1 MDIKLTT
8 DNDIEVVN
16 YAMSLIEE
24 DEAIKQRLLV
34 ALQIFKGEW
43 FLDTDLGVPYFQTIF
58 QKGVTKGVVD
68 SILKRKI
75 EAVEGVSRIVSFTS
89 TLNNATRD
97 YSCTFVC
104 KTTTNE
110 TITVTL

>member
-8 DNDIEVVN
+8 DNDIEVVG
-16 YAMSLIEE
+16 YAMSLIDG
-24 DEAIKQRLLV
+24 DEAIKQRLII

-43 FLDTDLGVPYFQTIF
+43 FLDTDLGVPYYQTIF
-58 QKGVTKGVVD
+58 QKGVTKDVVD

-75 EAVEGVSRIVSFTS
+75 EDVEGISRIVSFTS

-97 YSCTFVC
+97 YTCTFVC
-104 KTTTNE
+104 KTTTND
-110 TITVTL
+110 TIEVTL